1 MYGYYKKKLHV
12 NHFWQLRGQGKE
24 NIGNDLHLENLL
36 IVKQIIFLTIG
47 NVKSQYK
54 ECSYVW
60 KWLKT
65 SFLFSHLCFTVE
77 AVVPSKTFF
86 FPSVESCTSFL
97 RYFCQILQETSHGNC
112 RWWKG
117 GTMSKVNFFKIYSS
131 WVVIFFNNFKSGKY
145 CWVAE
150 TNDFLE
156 CGQLFMRLSHAKLVH
171 VIRH

>member
-1 MYGYYKKKLHV
+1 M
-12 NHFWQLRGQGKE
+12 LRA
-24 NIGNDLHLENLL
+24 
-36 IVKQIIFLTIG
+36 
-47 NVKSQYK
+47 QYR

-131 WVVIFFNNFKSGKY
+131 WVVIFFNNSKSGKY